1 MAGVLAAIV
10 VLLAGGMPVAAAA
23 DPTAARKAAQ
33 ARANAAAGR
42 LAAAQSALARAQA
55 SVVEV
60 QARQQ
65 AGAAKLDALL
75 THVRTVAVTEYVRG
89 GVQSFVFQGDLAQA
103 GRQQVF
109 ARTVTLGDTDSI
121 DALRAAQQDYD
132 ASAADLR
139 ASIKTRRAAAARVK
153 DQVKAAE
160 SELNK
165 LAAAEKAYQAK
176 QAAGRS
182 AAGARA
188 GGTAA
193 SRGPAV
199 GGVSG
204 VIAGGDWVCPVQ
216 GPHSFSNDYGDP
228 RPGGR
233 RHQGNDIL
241 SPRGTPIVANVGG
254 TVVQHESGLGGTSYY
269 LHGNDGNTY
278 YGAHLSG
285 YAASGAVS
293 AGTVIGYVGNTGDA
307 AGGPPHLHFEIH
319 PGGGGAVNPYPTL
332 VKYC

>member
-1 MAGVLAAIV
+1 MLAAIMV
-10 VLLAGGMPVAAAA
+10 VLAMAGPAAGAN
-23 DPTAARKAAQ
+23 DPSAARKGAQ
-33 ARANAAAGR
+33 ARANAAAAR
-42 LAAAQSALARAQA
+42 LAAAQSALARAQGE
-55 SVVEV
+55 VVDV
-60 QARQQ
+60 QARQRV
-65 AGAAKLDALL
+65 GAAKLDALL
-75 THVRTVAVTEYVRG
+75 THVRTVAVSQYVRG
-89 GVQSFVFQGDLAQA
+89 AVQPLVFDGNLSQA

-109 ARTVTLGDTDSI
+109 ARVVTLGDTDSI

-139 ASIKTRRAAAARVK
+139 ASLKTRRAAAAQVR

-160 SELNK
+160 GELNK
-165 LAAAEKAYQAK
+165 LVVAEKVFQAKEAAAR
-176 QAAGRS
+176 AA
-182 AAGARA
+182 AAART
-188 GGTAA
+188 GGKAA
-193 SRGPAV
+193 SRGTAPV
-199 GGVSG
+199 TGVSG
-204 VIAGGDWVCPVQ
+204 VIASGEWICPVQ
-216 GPHSFSNDYGDP
+216 GPHSFSNDFGDP

-233 RHQGNDIL
+233 RHQGNDLL

-254 TVVQHESGLGGTSYY
+254 TVVQHSSGLGGTSYY